1 MDNGVWRKVSGWSDV
16 WVTHTRPQEGWLVYL
31 RIANGVEAYAMDLV
45 GNLLLDTTGHVIPQ

>member
-1 MDNGVWRKVSGWSDV
+1 
-16 WVTHTRPQEGWLVYL
+16 VTHTRPQEGWLVYL